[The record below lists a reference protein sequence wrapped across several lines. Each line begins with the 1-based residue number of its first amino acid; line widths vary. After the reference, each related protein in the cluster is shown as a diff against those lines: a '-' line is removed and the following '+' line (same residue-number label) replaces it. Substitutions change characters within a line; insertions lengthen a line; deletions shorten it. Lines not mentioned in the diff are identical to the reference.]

1 MGIISRCS
9 TYTDLSKGNVM
20 LDNESESPL
29 GGQVVNGEQSSQPD
43 TTMAMVIYALYLASF
58 ILGFT
63 SIIGVVIAYVY
74 KGKGPVWLDEHYRY
88 QIRTFWIG
96 MVYGLVCLLLS
107 AILIGFLLML
117 PLAVWLIIRCVKGFK
132 GLQEKRAPSNVDTW
146 LI

>member
-1 MGIISRCS
+1 
-9 TYTDLSKGNVM
+9 M
-20 LDNESESPL
+20 LDNERESPL
-29 GGQVVNGEQSSQPD
+29 DGQVVNGEQNSQPD

-96 MVYGLVCLLLS
+96 LIYGIIFSILLFAVIGFPLLL
-107 AILIGFLLML
+107 A
-117 PLAVWLIIRCVKGFK
+117 LAVWFIIRCVKGFK

>member
-1 MGIISRCS
+1 
-9 TYTDLSKGNVM
+9 M

-96 MVYGLVCLLLS
+96 LVYGLVCLLLTPV
-107 AILIGFLLML
+107 LLGFLLML

>member
-1 MGIISRCS
+1 MLDKE
-9 TYTDLSKGNVM
+9 TDSPLEGNVI
-20 LDNESESPL
+20 SE
-29 GGQVVNGEQSSQPD
+29 EQHQPD

-74 KGKGPVWLDEHYRY
+74 KGKGPLWLDEHYRY

-96 MVYGLVCLLLS
+96 LVYGLVCLLLTPV
-107 AILIGFLLML
+107 LLGFLLML
-117 PLAVWLIIRCVKGFK
+117 PLAIWLIIRCVKGFK

>member
-1 MGIISRCS
+1 
-9 TYTDLSKGNVM
+9 M
-20 LDNESESPL
+20 LDNDESPL
-29 GGQVVNGEQSSQPD
+29 DGQVINGEQSSQPD

-74 KGKGPVWLDEHYRY
+74 KGKGPTWLDEHYRY

-96 MVYGLVCLLLS
+96 LAYGIIFSILLFAVIGFPLLL
-107 AILIGFLLML
+107 A
-117 PLAVWLIIRCVKGFK
+117 LAVWFIIRCVKGFK

>member
-1 MGIISRCS
+1 MLDKE
-9 TYTDLSKGNVM
+9 TDSPLEGNVI
-20 LDNESESPL
+20 SE
-29 GGQVVNGEQSSQPD
+29 EQQQPD

-96 MVYGLVCLLLS
+96 LVYGLLCLLLTPV
-107 AILIGFLLML
+107 LLGFLLML